1 MVSAQETGL
10 AEACSVIA
18 QNILQIGRPPRV
30 GLAFVL
36 LVAIGNR
43 CMSAFGVGADGSRLA
58 ERYTDPVIRA
68 PRNPTRTHGAGGIK
82 GQIKFIRNIGR
93 VCHGNHCAADTQ
105 IEYRT
110 TNQLLAPRSDNSR
123 SLIDFRALKLAS
135 LLHVVHVVFAFNAS
149 ILKYI
154 CWQFLERTLAAHD
167 GAQTY
172 FLETGARLVELEPLS
187 QCKLKNIS
195 QGSTNPT
202 AKPVAACAK
211 YTMTAIRMM
220 VLMRAFKTADM
231 AEAINNAMKG
241 CTLILSL
248 RAI

>member
-1 MVSAQETGL
+1 
-10 AEACSVIA
+10 
-18 QNILQIGRPPRV
+18 
-30 GLAFVL
+30 
-36 LVAIGNR
+36 
-43 CMSAFGVGADGSRLA
+43 
-58 ERYTDPVIRA
+58 
-68 PRNPTRTHGAGGIK
+68 
-82 GQIKFIRNIGR
+82 
-93 VCHGNHCAADTQ
+93 
-105 IEYRT
+105 
-110 TNQLLAPRSDNSR
+110 
-123 SLIDFRALKLAS
+123 
-135 LLHVVHVVFAFNAS
+135 
-149 ILKYI
+149 
-154 CWQFLERTLAAHD
+154 
-167 GAQTY
+167 
-172 FLETGARLVELEPLS
+172 LVELEPLS